1 MAERSLLIRP
11 LYVQLRDALAER
23 IASGE
28 WKPNAALP
36 SEGDLAREF
45 GVSSGTMRK
54 ALDLLKNEHL
64 ITRRQGRGTF
74 VSDQSS
80 DELSRRFTNVRAPDG
95 KRILNDVRAVELTV
109 RTANET
115 ECDRLSL
122 QATDAVY
129 SFRRTR
135 YSNARPFLL
144 AEVSMPA
151 SLFPGLEERNDFPQS
166 IGSLAQQYGI
176 LLGKA
181 EERISIC
188 AVSTSIAKA
197 LDVAVGSAVAVLDR
211 VVRDIDGRPVEW
223 RMAWCDLAENYYLAR
238 IG

>member
-1 MAERSLLIRP
+1 MAEKSLLIRP
-11 LYVQLRDALAER
+11 LYGQLRDALAER

-36 SEGDLAREF
+36 SESDLAREF
-45 GVSSGTMRK
+45 GVSPGTMRK

-95 KRILNDVRAVELTV
+95 KRILNDVRSVEITV
-109 RTANET
+109 RTANEK

-129 SFRRTR
+129 RFRRTR

-151 SLFPGLEERNDFPQS
+151 SLFPGLQERNGFPQS
-166 IGSLAQQYGI
+166 IGSLAQEYGI

-181 EERISIC
+181 EERISIGT
-188 AVSTSIAKA
+188 VSPGIAKA
-197 LDVAVGSAVAVLDR
+197 LDVAVGSAIAVLDR